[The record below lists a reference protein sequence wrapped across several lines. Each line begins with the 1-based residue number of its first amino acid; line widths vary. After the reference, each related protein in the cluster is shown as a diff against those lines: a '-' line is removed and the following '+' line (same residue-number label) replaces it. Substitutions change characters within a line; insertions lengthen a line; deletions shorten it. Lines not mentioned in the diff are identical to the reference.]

1 HGVEEL
7 DKDFIN
13 KTNEENGEDSL
24 EEEMIKEVSTDKSD
38 GSVLCSCMNFA
49 RVGFL
54 CRHIFCVLKGNG
66 LEVIPDKYILK
77 RWTRDL
83 LPPHIRRKKQMFG
96 FEGGRYI
103 ECSATVYSAVDY
115 CLKLLAKDED
125 KLLQFVENV
134 KRLKTEVEE
143 ANPNA
148 KQFSKKEMFNLV
160 LGVEKPEVNT
170 VKNPEPCSNKGNA
183 SGGQRN
189 KSEIEKLREHMKK
202 HRILCKKCEKYRR
215 HDSRNCPKKDDEI
228 PTDSDS
234 TDVS

>member
-1 HGVEEL
+1 MFMHEFRE
-7 DKDFIN
+7 IWIP
-13 KTNEENGEDSL
+13 
-24 EEEMIKEVSTDKSD
+24 MQ
-38 GSVLCSCMNFA
+38 A
-49 RVGFL
+49 Y
-54 CRHIFCVLKGNG
+54 FCVLKGNG

-83 LPPHIRRKKQMFG
+83 LLPHIRRKKQMFG
-96 FEGGRYI
+96 FEGSRYM

-134 KRLKTEVEE
+134 KRLKTEVEK

-148 KQFSKKEMFNLV
+148 KQLSKKEMFNLV
-160 LGVEKPEVNT
+160 LRVEKPKVNT

-183 SGGQRN
+183 SGGQRK

-202 HRILCKKCEKYRR
+202 HRRLCKKCEKYRR

-234 TDVS
+234 TDVGE